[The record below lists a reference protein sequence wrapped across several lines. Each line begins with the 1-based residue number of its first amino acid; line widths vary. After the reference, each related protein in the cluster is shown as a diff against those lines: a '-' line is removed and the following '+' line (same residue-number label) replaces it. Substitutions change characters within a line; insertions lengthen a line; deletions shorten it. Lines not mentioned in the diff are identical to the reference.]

1 MGGKLIKNYIKILFI
16 ILIIS
21 AQAPLDLVI
30 DTSERDIEIEPGIS
44 GTKVVL
50 FGVTPTGKRDIIIEV
65 VGPPENQTMQEKR
78 RFFGFWLGRGK
89 SYYKNV
95 PSYYNLLS
103 SKPLQEIT
111 NEEGLNK
118 LGLGIKHLPLG
129 KANINYSNIKQNE
142 FDRRL
147 RDEMYKNGQ
156 FLEKEGNIILRSGPG
171 KVGLFKTEFSLP
183 PNSLQGKYSVR
194 YFLFQNNEAISYAES
209 TIDLKQAGFA
219 RLIWLFANKF
229 ALLYGI
235 IAIILSGL
243 LGWVVSLIFTRLKI
257 T

>member
-1 MGGKLIKNYIKILFI
+1 MF
-16 ILIIS
+16 LIIFVVA

-30 DTSERDIEIEPGIS
+30 DTNERDIEIEPGIS
-44 GTKVVL
+44 GTKIVL
-50 FGVTPTGKRDIIIEV
+50 FGATPTGKRDIIIEV
-65 VGPPENQTMQEKR
+65 VGPPKNQTMQEKK

-103 SKPLQEIT
+103 SKPLEEIT
-111 NEEGLNK
+111 SQDGLNK
-118 LGLGIKHLPLG
+118 LGLGIEHLPLG
-129 KANINYSNIKQNE
+129 KADIKYSTIKQSE
-142 FDRRL
+142 FDQRL
-147 RDEMYKNGQ
+147 RSEMFTNGQ
-156 FLEKEGNIILRSGPG
+156 FFEKQGNIVLRSGPG

-183 PNSLQGKYSVR
+183 PNSLQGKYFVR
-194 YFLFQNNEAISYAES
+194 YFLFQNGEAISYAES

-219 RLIWLFANKF
+219 RLIWIFANKF

-243 LGWVVSLIFTRLKI
+243 LGWVVSLIFSRYKLT
-257 T
+257 

>member
-1 MGGKLIKNYIKILFI
+1 MIKSYIKILFI
-16 ILIIS
+16 ILLIS

-129 KANINYSNIKQNE
+129 KANINYSTIKQNE

-243 LGWVVSLIFTRLKI
+243 LGWVVSLIFSRYKLT
-257 T
+257 

>member
-1 MGGKLIKNYIKILFI
+1 MIKSYIKILFV
-16 ILIIS
+16 ILFIS

-111 NEEGLNK
+111 NEEGLSK

-129 KANINYSNIKQNE
+129 KANINHSTIKQIE
-142 FDRRL
+142 FDKRL
-147 RDEMYKNGQ
+147 RDEMYKKGQ

-183 PNSLQGKYSVR
+183 PNSLQGKYFVR
-194 YFLFQNNEAISYAES
+194 YFLFQNGEAISYAES
-209 TIDLKQAGFA
+209 IIDLKQAGFA

-243 LGWVVSLIFTRLKI
+243 LGWVVSLIFTRLKL

>member
-1 MGGKLIKNYIKILFI
+1 MIKNYIKILFI

>member
-1 MGGKLIKNYIKILFI
+1 MIKNYIKILFI

-243 LGWVVSLIFTRLKI
+243 LGWVVSLIFSRYKLT
-257 T
+257 

>member
-1 MGGKLIKNYIKILFI
+1 MLTWG
-16 ILIIS
+16 
-21 AQAPLDLVI
+21 
-30 DTSERDIEIEPGIS
+30 
-44 GTKVVL
+44 
-50 FGVTPTGKRDIIIEV
+50 
-65 VGPPENQTMQEKR
+65 
-78 RFFGFWLGRGK
+78 GRGK